1 MRFEMDV
8 VSKMRKELLQWSN
21 ELHGIKSNLVF
32 KRLIRAA
39 IKAGFD
45 PDQPRDDRGQWTST
59 GSSEVNLA
67 ARDNAA
73 ECDFQYKQDKLICNL
88 VQTPLCWA
96 QAAERYGA
104 CLAGRPIP
112 QLRF

>member
-1 MRFEMDV
+1 MNAIL
-8 VSKMRKELLQWSN
+8 KMRRDLQQWSDELLA
-21 ELHGIKSNLVF
+21 IKSDLVF
-32 KRLIRAA
+32 RRLIHAA

-59 GSSEVNLA
+59 GSAEVNFA
-67 ARDNAA
+67 AHGNAA